1 MSTLLPDSDELL
13 QALLHAHLDVKTIV
27 YEETDCNRNK
37 LNQINK
43 LVYVCAELKIS
54 KASYISC

>member
-13 QALLHAHLDVKTIV
+13 PALSHAHLDVKTIV

-54 KASYISC
+54 N